1 MSDEKMNVLSK
12 AVGRKVAFVDGPN
25 AGQVRVIPDADGEFV
40 QSGDFVYRIVPFR
53 MKMSGYKDTPTMW
66 FAFDEQ
72 EHPIRLLFK
81 MWEEYSIAAQ
91 IRGGMYGHANRAGD
105 RDIKSRS

>member
-1 MSDEKMNVLSK
+1 MSDEKLNVLSR

-25 AGQVRVIPDADGEFV
+25 AGQVRVIPEADGELV
-40 QSGDFVYRIVPFR
+40 KGDGDYIYRIVPFA
-53 MKMSGYKDTPTMW
+53 MKGGHSGTMYFAYKAD
-66 FAFDEQ
+66 

-91 IRGGMYGHANRAGD
+91 IRGGMYGHANRTGD